1 MATRESTSESMR
13 ESANESANESTNES
27 TKDAIRLPKILDLP
41 GVHELRPRI
50 EHASRGSSIV
60 IDGAYLERVETA
72 GVQLLCALVLSA
84 EGRGV
89 TVTWVRATTTLVN
102 YVKLLG
108 IGDVIGF
115 DDGQELR
122 PRIRMSR
129 D

>member
-1 MATRESTSESMR
+1 MR
-13 ESANESANESTNES
+13 
-27 TKDAIRLPKILDLP
+27 DAIRLPKLLDLP

-50 EHASRGSSIV
+50 EHASPGSTIV
-60 IDGAYLERVETA
+60 IDGSYLQRVETP

-89 TVTWVRATTTLVN
+89 TVSWIRVTSTLVN

-122 PRIRMSR
+122 PRQRLSPR